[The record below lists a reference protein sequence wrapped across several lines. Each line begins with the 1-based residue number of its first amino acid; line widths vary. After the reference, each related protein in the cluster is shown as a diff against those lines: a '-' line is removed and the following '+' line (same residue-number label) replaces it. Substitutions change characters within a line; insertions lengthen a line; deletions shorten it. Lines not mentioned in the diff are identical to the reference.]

1 MLSILRGAPPH
12 SPTLPAGGLRAQGAW
27 ASPRCPSPSGDP
39 AACWPLL
46 LLPCLAPGSS
56 LHLGGPH
63 QPVSPATGLLRAP
76 RCVTSTSSLPGAPRR
91 CPSLESRHCRLLV
104 SRCVWSPLRCF
115 SLLPTSLSV
124 LLLGCTH
131 TEALTSLRPRVTA
144 GAAPSPSSSLRP
156 RAALPL
162 LSSRDKPHLQPP
174 ELLPSPP
181 ATTRP
186 FLCHGPAS
194 RVTRPR
200 RTQGRK
206 ESPNWW
212 FPHLGLSSLPPQ
224 FTPLLAAH
232 PPASWGT

>member
-1 MLSILRGAPPH
+1 MLAAAPPPLPGPGEQPPPGGAPPACVPSH
-12 SPTLPAGGLRAQGAW
+12 RPA
-27 ASPRCPSPSGDP
+27 ASP
-39 AACWPLL
+39 
-46 LLPCLAPGSS
+46 
-56 LHLGGPH
+56 
-63 QPVSPATGLLRAP
+63 Q
-76 RCVTSTSSLPGAPRR
+76 CVTSTSSLPGAPRR

-124 LLLGCTH
+124 LLLGWTH
-131 TEALTSLRPRVTA
+131 TEALTSLCPRVTA

-156 RAALPL
+156 RTALPL
-162 LSSRDKPHLQPP
+162 LSSREKPHLQPP

-224 FTPLLAAH
+224 FTPRLAAC

>member
-1 MLSILRGAPPH
+1 MLAAAPPPLPGPGEQPPPGGAPPACVPSH
-12 SPTLPAGGLRAQGAW
+12 RPA
-27 ASPRCPSPSGDP
+27 ASPPMCDEHVFTAWSSQVMPKSGVK
-39 AACWPLL
+39 ATV
-46 LLPCLAPGSS
+46 GSLS
-56 LHLGGPH
+56 LGA
-63 QPVSPATGLLRAP
+63 SGLLSA
-76 RCVTSTSSLPGAPRR
+76 
-91 CPSLESRHCRLLV
+91 V
-104 SRCVWSPLRCF
+104 SRFFPLFC
-115 SLLPTSLSV
+115 LS
-124 LLLGCTH
+124 LLLGCTR

-162 LSSRDKPHLQPP
+162 LSSREKPHLQPP

-181 ATTRP
+181 TTTCP

-194 RVTRPR
+194 QVTRQR

-212 FPHLGLSSLPPQ
+212 SPHLGLSSLPPQ
-224 FTPLLAAH
+224 FTLCLAAR

>member
-1 MLSILRGAPPH
+1 MLAAAPPPLPGPGEQPPPGGAPPACVPSH
-12 SPTLPAGGLRAQGAW
+12 RPA
-27 ASPRCPSPSGDP
+27 ASP
-39 AACWPLL
+39 
-46 LLPCLAPGSS
+46 
-56 LHLGGPH
+56 
-63 QPVSPATGLLRAP
+63 Q
-76 RCVTSTSSLPGAPRR
+76 CVTSTSSLPGAPRR

-124 LLLGCTH
+124 LLLGCTR

-194 RVTRPR
+194 WVTRQR

-212 FPHLGLSSLPPQ
+212 SPHLGLSSLPPQ
-224 FTPLLAAH
+224 STPRLAAC